1 MTAYSIAIIF
11 SQTGQFLAKLAPF
24 ALREYVEQEY
34 RYVRA
39 GIERNDAI
47 AVAFAVASPGEPNF
61 SRPGAGNIHTSQW
74 ERDRQG
80 HDPAAFRPE
89 FSASRR
95 KSGVSMT
102 DCSIVG
108 LRVVAS
114 SAGF

>member
-24 ALREYVEQEY
+24 ALREHVEREY

-39 GIERNDAI
+39 GVERYDAI
-47 AVAFAVASPGEPNF
+47 ASAFAVASPGEPNF
-61 SRPGAGNIHTSQW
+61 SRATGAGNIHTSQW

-102 DCSIVG
+102 DCSIARP
-108 LRVVAS
+108 RVVAP
-114 SAGF
+114 